1 MKRTPLARRSAL
13 RRRHPGAAAAQA
25 GVTARL
31 RRTFRE
37 EVLAHG
43 GCVMCAR
50 LTVREQRALHGDTT
64 RLDAHHVVRAQ
75 VMKRHGLPPEV
86 VFDPAAGI
94 PVCRFH
100 HATHHAYR
108 ERIPR
113 DVLPANTVNFLRAVG
128 LKKALDR
135 EYPNPQV
142 ERKSQPEGKV
152 EGRREAA

>member
-13 RRRHPGAAAAQA
+13 RRTHPGAAGARA
-25 GVTARL
+25 GVTAGL
-31 RRTFRE
+31 RRAFRE
-37 EVLAHG
+37 GVLAHG

-50 LTVREQRALHGDTT
+50 LTVREQRALPGNTT

-75 VMKRHGLPPEV
+75 TMKRAGLPPEV

-128 LKKALDR
+128 LKKDLDR

-142 ERKSQPEGKV
+142 EG
-152 EGRREAA
+152 EAQGTLRDAA